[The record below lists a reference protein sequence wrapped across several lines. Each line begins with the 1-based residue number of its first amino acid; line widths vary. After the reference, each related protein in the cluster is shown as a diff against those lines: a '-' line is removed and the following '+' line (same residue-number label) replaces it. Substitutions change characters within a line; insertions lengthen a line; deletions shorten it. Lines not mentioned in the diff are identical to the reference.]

1 MDSAPVMW
9 DNPAVPPTLRV
20 LFAGALFASGGALLK
35 SCDFPSLQ
43 RAGLRA
49 GIAALALF
57 VLLPQARRLPNARIL
72 WLVLPYFGAT
82 GLFVIANTLTTSAN
96 AIFLQSTA
104 PMWILLL
111 GPLVLGERATRRDLL
126 VFTCIAA
133 GMAMFFA
140 APATAQRTA
149 PDPRTGD
156 LFGIASG
163 ISFALLLLG
172 MRWLARR
179 APGDASAA
187 LAWSNALSLPLAFL
201 LMPLVGQ
208 TPVVGTAQDWVV
220 ITVLGVFQ
228 VGLAYVVLARAI
240 EHVPATRASLLLMI
254 EPALNPAITFLVHGE
269 TPHPFAFAGG
279 AAIVGG
285 VTLGSLLGRRRT
297 VAPPPVTAADA
308 TPPART

>member
-1 MDSAPVMW
+1 
-9 DNPAVPPTLRV
+9 VPPTLRV
-20 LFAGALFASGGALLK
+20 LLAGALFASGGALLK

-57 VLLPQARRLPNARIL
+57 VLLPQARRWPNARIL
-72 WLVLPYFGAT
+72 RLVLPYFGAT

-104 PMWILLL
+104 PMWVLLL
-111 GPLVLGERATRRDLL
+111 GPLLLRERATRRDLL
-126 VFTCIAA
+126 VFVCIAA

-172 MRWLARR
+172 MRWLSQHG
-179 APGDASAA
+179 PGETAAA
-187 LAWSNALSLPLAFL
+187 LAWSNTIALPLAFL
-201 LMPLVGQ
+201 LMPLAGQ
-208 TPVVGTAQDWVV
+208 TPVAGTPHDWIV
-220 ITVLGVFQ
+220 ISVLGVFQ
-228 VGLAYVVLARAI
+228 VALAYVVLAGAI
-240 EHVPATRASLLLMI
+240 EHVPAARASLLLMV
-254 EPALNPAITFLVHGE
+254 EPALNPAITFFVHGE
-269 TPHPFAFAGG
+269 TPHAFAIAGG

-285 VTLGSLLGRRRT
+285 VALGSLLGRRAT
-297 VAPPPVTAADA
+297 AVPPRVTATDA
-308 TPPART
+308 APPARS